1 MKKLLS
7 IQQQLQSVATAM
19 ILFRLGSNIA
29 GVFIPFVVLQ
39 RGGELWMVA
48 AFYLVY
54 SAVKAACNYP
64 FMRINQRKGPHYGMG
79 LGFLAGVLQLVAVLG
94 YAVLGELAFLVIGAV
109 SLGISN
115 AFLWTAQHLFVSQVI
130 DDRTRSSNIASIEI
144 FGRLSDV
151 AGPLIGG
158 FIGAAFGADWV
169 LAAAISVILLTTVPL
184 RRMGYISLP
193 KGLPAV
199 RYNLRG
205 APAQHLL
212 ANFFW
217 NTETTIGIMLWPMF
231 LAVYLAGYQSI
242 GWAAAAAALAA
253 VIVTWLAG
261 QNGDRGHNRTV
272 LKTGAILTSLVD
284 ITRFFVSSPLS
295 ITAVGV
301 AYRSSLSYLQ
311 NAWTSTYYGNAKKLG
326 PQYIMSMEI
335 ICDLAYLT
343 IWGSLLAVLLVTNN
357 PEALFGAAFAV
368 APLAALGTMFLREQK

>member
-1 MKKLLS
+1 
-7 IQQQLQSVATAM
+7 
-19 ILFRLGSNIA
+19 
-29 GVFIPFVVLQ
+29 
-39 RGGELWMVA
+39 MVA

-184 RRMGYISLP
+184 RRMGHISLP

-205 APAQHLL
+205 APAHHLL

-217 NTETTIGIMLWPMF
+217 NTE
-231 LAVYLAGYQSI
+231 AQS
-242 GWAAAAAALAA
+242 A
-253 VIVTWLAG
+253 
-261 QNGDRGHNRTV
+261 
-272 LKTGAILTSLVD
+272 
-284 ITRFFVSSPLS
+284 
-295 ITAVGV
+295 
-301 AYRSSLSYLQ
+301 
-311 NAWTSTYYGNAKKLG
+311 
-326 PQYIMSMEI
+326 
-335 ICDLAYLT
+335 
-343 IWGSLLAVLLVTNN
+343 
-357 PEALFGAAFAV
+357 
-368 APLAALGTMFLREQK
+368 